1 MDIIYNEKTKMWEK
15 KKEPFIVLE
24 IETEE
29 DYNKLQKA
37 VKQYQKQD
45 NRGWIRA
52 EDKLPEDNEEVL
64 VIASGN
70 MNGKQLLVNA
80 YMLAT
85 YYKDEG
91 FILEQYPA
99 AEDIFI
105 EWWIPLPEPPEEAL

>member
-45 NRGWIRA
+45 NRGWTRA

-70 MNGKQLLVNA
+70 VNDKPLLVNA
-80 YMLAT
+80 YMPAT

-91 FILEQYPA
+91 FILEEFPD
-99 AEDIFI
+99 AENLII
-105 EWWIPLPEPPEEAL
+105 NWWMRLPEPPEEAL

>member
-1 MDIIYNEKTKMWEK
+1 M
-15 KKEPFIVLE
+15 
-24 IETEE
+24 
-29 DYNKLQKA
+29 
-37 VKQYQKQD
+37 D

-91 FILEQYPA
+91 FILEEYPE
-99 AEDIFI
+99 AENLIID
-105 EWWIPLPEPPEEAL
+105 WWMRLPEPPEEVQR